1 MRLSLKYG
9 LNPHQKNASIEFDG
23 KLPIEVVNGTPG
35 YINLLDALKAYS
47 LAKDLKEATSKP
59 ASASFKHLSP
69 AGAAVSGSL
78 TDSLKKALFAPLKED
93 ISPLSEAFLKARGA
107 DRVAS
112 FGDFIGLSDICDE
125 VTASFIA
132 REVSDGVIAPG
143 YTDRAREI
151 LKGKKG
157 GRYVVL
163 EIDEDYTAPLIEERS
178 VYGIKFIEERNTYT
192 PKDEDLSSEIVSE
205 CKDLPD
211 SAVEDLKIA
220 LLTNKYAESNSIV
233 YSKYSMAISV
243 AAGGQSRIQ
252 SVRLGGD
259 KADRFLLRLSD
270 RVQSLRFKKG
280 LSRNERDNI
289 IESYLL
295 DNSEMDVISSWREYF
310 ETEPVPFTFDE
321 KRDYLSKIRGVSLS
335 SDAFFPFSDSIKRAS
350 RSGVSYIVEPGG
362 SIRDDLVIKEA
373 DKLGITLIFNNVRLF
388 CH

>member
-78 TDSLKKALFAPLKED
+78 TDSLKRALFAPLKED

-125 VTASFIA
+125 VTASLIA

-321 KRDYLSKIRGVSLS
+321 KKDYLSKIRGVSLS

-373 DKLGITLIFNNVRLF
+373 DRLGITLIFNNVRLF

>member
-125 VTASFIA
+125 VTASLIA

>member
-47 LAKDLKEATSKP
+47 LAKDLKEVTSKP

-78 TDSLKKALFAPLKED
+78 TDSLKRALFAPLKED

-125 VTASFIA
+125 VTASLIA

-310 ETEPVPFTFDE
+310 ETEPLPFTFDE

-373 DKLGITLIFNNVRLF
+373 DRLGITLIFNNVRLF